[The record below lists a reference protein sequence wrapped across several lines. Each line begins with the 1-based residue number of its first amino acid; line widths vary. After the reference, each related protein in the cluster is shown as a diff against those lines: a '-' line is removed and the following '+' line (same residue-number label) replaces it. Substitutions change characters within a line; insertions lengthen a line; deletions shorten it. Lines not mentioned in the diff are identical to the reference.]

1 MKKSFIKSVSLL
13 LTFITA
19 LSFCLTAVGCNKEKL
34 ATPAGVTASDDGL
47 ISWTAV
53 KNADG
58 YVVKINGEEYSTDTT
73 SYQVQSVVNDFTYS
87 VKATAEK
94 HEDSD
99 YTETYTFK
107 GKGTPIVV
115 PAVTV
120 AINAP
125 EQIYSGASVKLKA
138 NVSGTV
144 DASVTWAILEG
155 SEYATIDAKGNLTA
169 NEVSGD
175 KIIKVEARSKVD
187 DTAYAEKVLTIVA
200 TPTLT
205 QDMLDALNDDYVSFS
220 GYVNIDLYRDGSLGS
235 DKLEGT
241 YTSVIKT
248 AMNGTYWY
256 SEYENGTTG
265 RTMPLYYKKDNDKAC
280 QVGVSYMNEEEYFP
294 MTDEYGK
301 EVSWEDAGL
310 YNGLRN
316 LEVSDFTFDTE
327 TWRYVYNGN
336 DKEYVQ
342 RIIASANPYDFSA
355 NDFALI
361 IDDGEIV
368 GIYSKSNYDY
378 TIQTGYKAIQHL
390 YVVLTI
396 GEDSVT
402 VPNITKYSHDKDWH
416 PQLQEAINNMRALE
430 NYTVDFFNINAT
442 AGSGYSQ
449 AGFTETITKDLVLYK
464 PFNAITNTSG
474 EEVRTYTE
482 GGEYGYK
489 TIRNDLYNSFGYD
502 ANKESYYASRA
513 YSGAISDVKPT
524 FAFAAEIFTTPMPN
538 KDDGS
543 ITYYVADEMSS
554 VASTFFYG
562 VGNDINLYGLFA
574 TRGYVSA
581 TSSFTPYVTVKDGYI
596 TDACFYYNIGNL
608 LYGVVELTY
617 SDFNTATIPD
627 AEIPEFTTR
636 EIPTSWSQ
644 LELIISGETE
654 EDADVT
660 VNALTYFTDVMF
672 KGVAGVEEN
681 LPFFGS
687 VLGDCFGFGLTS
699 LYLPQGESVT
709 VTAMC
714 LYYDVPLDND
724 YTITTSMEKVKDFL
738 REQGFT
744 QKGNVFTKDKIAV
757 VPTDSDLDFLIYV
770 YRVRETQSA

>member
-1 MKKSFIKSVSLL
+1 MKKSFIKSISVL
-13 LTFITA
+13 LTTVML
-19 LSFCLTAVGCNKEKL
+19 LSLGLTAVGCKNKKL
-34 ATPAGVTASDDGL
+34 AIPAGVTASDDGL
-47 ISWTAV
+47 ISWAAV
-53 KNADG
+53 ENADG
-58 YVVKINGEEYSTDTT
+58 YVVKINGEEYAIDTT
-73 SYQVQSVVNDFTYS
+73 SYQVQSVVNDFTYA

-94 HEDSD
+94 YEDSD

-115 PAVTV
+115 PAVSV

-144 DASVTWAILEG
+144 DASVTWTILEG
-155 SEYATIDAKGNLTA
+155 SEYATIDAKGNLQA
-169 NEVSGD
+169 NEVEGD

-200 TPTLT
+200 KPTLT
-205 QDMLDALNDDYVSFS
+205 QDMLDALNDDYLSFS
-220 GYVNIDLYRDGSLGS
+220 GYVSIDLYRDGSLGS

-256 SEYENGTTG
+256 SEYENSTTG
-265 RTMPLYYKKDNDKAC
+265 RTMPLYYKKDNDVAC

-294 MTDEYGK
+294 MTDDYGK

-310 YNGLRN
+310 YNGLKN
-316 LEVSDFTFDTE
+316 LKVSDFTFDTE

-336 DKEYVQ
+336 DKEYAQKV
-342 RIIASANPYDFSA
+342 IASANPYDFSA

-361 IDDGEIV
+361 IDEGEIV

-390 YVVLTI
+390 YVVLTV
-396 GEDSVT
+396 GKDLVT
-402 VPNITKYSHDKDWH
+402 VPSISKYTHDKDWH
-416 PQLQEAINNMRALE
+416 PQLQEAIDNMRAL
-430 NYTVDFFNINAT
+430 NTYTVDFFNINAT

-464 PFNAITNTSG
+464 PFNATTNTSG

-489 TIRNDLYNSFGYD
+489 TVRDGLYNSFGYD
-502 ANKESYYASRA
+502 TQEKSYYASRA
-513 YSGAISDVKPT
+513 YKGVISDIKPT
-524 FAFAAEIFTTPMPN
+524 FAFAAEIFTMPMPQ
-538 KDDGS
+538 DDGS
-543 ITYYVADEMSS
+543 IIYYVDDEMSS

-574 TRGYVSA
+574 TRGYVSE

-608 LYGVVELTY
+608 LYGVVEITY
-617 SDFNTATIPD
+617 SDFDRATIPD
-627 AEIPEFTTR
+627 AEVFEFTTK

-644 LELIISGETE
+644 LELIISGEDDE
-654 EDADVT
+654 EDTT
-660 VNALTYFTDVMF
+660 VNALDYFKNVMF
-672 KGVAGVEEN
+672 KGFADVETN
-681 LPFFGS
+681 LPFFGD

-699 LYLPQGESVT
+699 LYLPQGESVA

-724 YTITTSMEKVKDFL
+724 YTITTSMEKVKAFL
-738 REQGFT
+738 REKGFT
-744 QKGNVFTKDKIAV
+744 QTGSVFTKDKIAV

-770 YRVRETQSA
+770 YRVRETQTA